1 MINFKSILVFHKPPE
16 GGLGPLPVIEHGQVD
31 HVGQLVP
38 RVGQPLPIIP
48 HIEPNRLEPLGQSAL
63 AGNLGTIDTVSGHG
77 AGSSVADVLDEGGKV
92 VKTVVHCADVTGR
105 KLES

>member
-1 MINFKSILVFHKPPE
+1 MINFKSILVFYKPPE

-63 AGNLGTIDTVSGHG
+63 AGTIDTVSGHG

-92 VKTVVHCADVTGR
+92 VKTVVHCVDVTGR

>member
-1 MINFKSILVFHKPPE
+1 M
-16 GGLGPLPVIEHGQVD
+16 
-31 HVGQLVP
+31 GQLVP

-77 AGSSVADVLDEGGKV
+77 AGSSVADVLDEAGKV
-92 VKTVVHCADVTGR
+92 VKTLVHCVDVTGR